1 MFSSIDG
8 HVGVATLTTNQQRR
22 QAGPSAAHLGVEL
35 GHELGAVGG
44 DQGAVAGDALA
55 AEARPAHVRQL
66 PPQTL
71 RHLPPNVSY
80 ISELHGP
87 IESGLVLGGTV
98 ELPHASCDRVQCQ
111 NGGRARG

>member
-8 HVGVATLTTNQQRR
+8 RVGVATLTTSQQRR
-22 QAGPSAAHLGVEL
+22 QAGPSVAHLGVEF
-35 GHELGAVGG
+35 GHELGTVGG

-80 ISELHGP
+80 INELHGP
-87 IESGLVLGGTV
+87 VESGLLQGGTV
-98 ELPHASCDRVQCQ
+98 GLLHASCDR
-111 NGGRARG
+111 GAMPE